1 MRKTKKLGLTFVALA
16 LLVAAGL
23 LASCSAKKEAAAAPA
38 AEIVRDL
45 PVLELKAVAVPDGVE
60 AVGTVRAADTAPLA
74 AQIMGAVTAAHVQ
87 EGDRVKRGQVLAE
100 IDGAQAR
107 ASVDRAQAAVE
118 SSAHEANAAEADS
131 MLATSTLKRYQQL
144 LDKKAVSLQEFDE
157 VRTRAQASAAH
168 REMAHSGQAQAK
180 AALAQART
188 MLDYT
193 HIRAPFDGVVT
204 DKRVEAGAMAV
215 PGVPLVTVERTGR
228 FRLEAAVDESKL
240 RFIRKGQAVTVKL
253 DALDRQLE
261 GKVSEI
267 VPAADAASRSFVVK
281 VELPSSPD
289 LHSGLFG
296 RAFFLHG
303 ERQSLLVPSTAVVE
317 RGQLQGIYVVG
328 GDRMVA
334 LRYVTLGRAAGDRV
348 EVLSGLQPGDTLV
361 VAPGTRDLGGKRIQ

>member
-1 MRKTKKLGLTFVALA
+1 MKTKREIMFLA
-16 LLVAAGL
+16 AAVLAGAGL
-23 LASCSAKKEAAAAPA
+23 LASCTAQKEAAEARAP
-38 AEIVRDL
+38 EVVRDVQ
-45 PVLELKAVAVPDGVE
+45 VLELKAVAVPDGVE
-60 AVGTVRAADTAPLA
+60 AVGTVRAVETAPLS
-74 AQIMGAVTAAHVQ
+74 AQIMGAVTRAHVQ

-100 IDGAQAR
+100 IDEAQAR
-107 ASVDRAQAAVE
+107 TSMDRAQAAVE
-118 SSAHEANAAEADS
+118 SAAHEARAAEADS
-131 MLATSTLKRYQQL
+131 MLGASTLKRYQEL

-157 VRTRAQASAAH
+157 VRARAQASAAH

-188 MLDYT
+188 MLEYT
-193 HIRAPFDGVVT
+193 RIRAPFDGVVT
-204 DKRVEAGAMAV
+204 DKRIEAGAMAV
-215 PGVPLVTVERTGR
+215 PGVPLLTVERAGR

-240 RFIRKGQAVTVKL
+240 RFIRKGQSATVKL

-281 VELPSSPD
+281 VELPASSD

-296 RAFFLHG
+296 RAFFVHG
-303 ERQSLLVPSTAVVE
+303 ERQSLLVPATAVVE

-328 GDRMVA
+328 SDRTVA

-361 VAPGTRDLGGKRIQ
+361 VAPGARDLGGKRIQ